1 VSCPRKLLHVAPG
14 LRALVFAVLTSGAC
28 GRASTAPSTLLDFS
42 ETTRVVLAAWTT
54 APAIVVTQPDSVTTI
69 VNFIGSRQDGWQ
81 RPGPSTGVE
90 MLADLYSGTHHQ
102 GRIGFVDLGLGE
114 KYFIVRHDGD
124 RAARPATEAEF
135 NNFLALFGM
144 SREVVP

>member
-1 VSCPRKLLHVAPG
+1 MNFFRVAPG
-14 LRALVFAVLTSGAC
+14 AISILAFLLLAAGAC
-28 GRASTAPSTLLDFS
+28 GRASTAPPPSTLVDFS
-42 ETTRVVLAAWTT
+42 GTTRVVLAAWTT
-54 APAIVVTQPDSVTTI
+54 APAIVVAQPDSVATI

-81 RPGPSTGVE
+81 RLGPPLGVE
-90 MLADLYSGTHHQ
+90 MLADLYAGSTLI
-102 GRIGFVDLGLGE
+102 GRFGFVDLGPDE
-114 KYFIVRHDGD
+114 KHFIVRRAGD